1 MAALRNL
8 FDPFG
13 DDETAL
19 GWTERGVDAAAVV
32 DWEVWGPDGWI
43 YYVVYPAAE
52 SEPSAAQI
60 KAGLRQSGSAAVAS
74 GVEPAR
80 SFDGEQVWQS
90 LASGLTAGTSYDVSF
105 VWTDGANDSAV
116 ESGTFSTSA
125 GGGEGALAVTLDG
138 IGLSASGALAL
149 SGTSS
154 KALDG
159 IGLGAAGAV
168 ALTGSATRTLDDA
181 ALTGA
186 GAVALAGSMG
196 KTLDGV
202 SLAATGELSS
212 GVSGALAATL
222 ADATLSS
229 AGTVALSG
237 ALGRTLDGVSIAAS
251 GAVALDGSTTRTLDG
266 VGLSAAGAVALT
278 GALSSTLDGLAL
290 SASSLLVDGGS
301 GSLLRTLGDASLAAT
316 GELGPAP
323 ATQPE
328 TIAPGYSRG
337 DGRSHRYRVRVGRRW
352 IEVDPLDDASLR
364 AVYIAA
370 EQEAQKAAESRVAAP
385 RRSAARVVAAAAP
398 KAAGVDY
405 AAVRAEAQ
413 RISEMVRAVYAEA
426 LQRELIGRLMREQIE
441 RDDED
446 DIELLLMV

>member
-1 MAALRNL
+1 L
-8 FDPFG
+8 
-13 DDETAL
+13 
-19 GWTERGVDAAAVV
+19 
-32 DWEVWGPDGWI
+32 WGPDGWV

-60 KAGLRQSGSAAVAS
+60 KAGQRQSGSAAVAS

-90 LASGLTAGTSYDVSF
+90 LASGLTAGTSYDISF

-202 SLAATGELSS
+202 SLAAGEL
-212 GVSGALAATL
+212 A
-222 ADATLSS
+222 
-229 AGTVALSG
+229 
-237 ALGRTLDGVSIAAS
+237 
-251 GAVALDGSTTRTLDG
+251 TTRVIAQGQPAKLLRLAG
-266 VGLSAAGAVALT
+266 RIPVSAA
-278 GALSSTLDGLAL
+278 
-290 SASSLLVDGGS
+290 
-301 GSLLRTLGDASLAAT
+301 
-316 GELGPAP
+316 
-323 ATQPE
+323 
-328 TIAPGYSRG
+328 
-337 DGRSHRYRVRVGRRW
+337 
-352 IEVDPLDDASLR
+352 
-364 AVYIAA
+364 
-370 EQEAQKAAESRVAAP
+370 
-385 RRSAARVVAAAAP
+385 
-398 KAAGVDY
+398 
-405 AAVRAEAQ
+405 
-413 RISEMVRAVYAEA
+413 
-426 LQRELIGRLMREQIE
+426 
-441 RDDED
+441 
-446 DIELLLMV
+446 